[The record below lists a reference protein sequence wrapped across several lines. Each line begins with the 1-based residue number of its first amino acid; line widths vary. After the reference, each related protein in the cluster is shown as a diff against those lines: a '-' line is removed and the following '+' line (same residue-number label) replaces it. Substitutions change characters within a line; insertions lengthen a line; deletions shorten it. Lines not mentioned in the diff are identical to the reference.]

1 MQWSKEQ
8 NPDGFTSNFAEQ
20 QKQNKSRGNAS
31 KFILQGQYHPNTKDR
46 KYQYQEIK
54 NYQIKVSSTVK
65 GWSWLG
71 RIYSWDAR
79 MAQYM

>member
-1 MQWSKEQ
+1 MQWSKAQ

-20 QKQNKSRGNAS
+20 QKQTQSRGNAS

-54 NYQIKVSSTVK
+54 NYQSISLVN
-65 GWSWLG
+65 
-71 RIYSWDAR
+71 RDAKILNKIL
-79 MAQYM
+79 ADQSQ